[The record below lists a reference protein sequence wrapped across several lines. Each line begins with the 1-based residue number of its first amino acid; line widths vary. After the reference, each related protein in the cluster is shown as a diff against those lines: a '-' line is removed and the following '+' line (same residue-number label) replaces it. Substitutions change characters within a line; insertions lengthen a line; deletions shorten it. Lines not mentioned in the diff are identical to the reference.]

1 MKIERM
7 WKMSKNQKYQDSI
20 EQRCLDFIKNNMN
33 EKDCFGLSD
42 QQYIEL
48 QKWLKIAK
56 PNFNSNKF
64 PDFIF
69 NDGFIE
75 HFAVTSSLEDKKGA
89 KQKRESLVFK
99 NKSEATFLSNL
110 DSSEEDALVSQ
121 SSSRPFVQHSHSNIV
136 NSIKKNWVKHIDSY
150 DKNISPPKNGIFLLE
165 YIDFNIETAI
175 SRKNEPAEV
184 FDTYRISVDKYL
196 LKWIYKFKEKI
207 DYLILINSLSLS
219 FEVIRID
226 SIPNLIEGISNV
238 IYAPTVGM
246 ESHKYIGVKV
256 KKKDI

>member
-1 MKIERM
+1 
-7 WKMSKNQKYQDSI
+7 MSKNQKYQDSI
-20 EQRCLDFIKNNMN
+20 EKKCLDLVKNNMN

-89 KQKRESLVFK
+89 KQKRESSVFK
-99 NKSEATFLSNL
+99 NKSKTTFFSNL
-110 DSSEEDALVSQ
+110 NRSEEGTLLSQ
-121 SSSRPFVQHSHSNIV
+121 SSTRPFVQHSHSNIV
-136 NSIKKNWVKHIDSY
+136 NSIKKSWVKHIDSY
-150 DKNISPPKNGIFLLE
+150 NKIISPPKNGIFLLE

-175 SRKNEPAEV
+175 SRENEPAEV
-184 FDTYRISVDKYL
+184 FETYRISVDKHL
-196 LKWIYKFKEKI
+196 LKWIYAFKEKI

-219 FEVIRID
+219 IEVIRID

-238 IYAPTVGM
+238 WYAPTIGI
-246 ESHKYIGVKV
+246 ESHKYIGIKV